1 MERERFPIETSKTHF
16 FISCLPYR
24 IVTGRLMALAVEHSE
39 DLDCWCHLQPG
50 VARGQKLVERRRLG
64 WQEEHDE
71 WDTGDRLFICL
82 ETAVKV
88 VFGEEEAKRPLM
100 YRLLTQ
106 GQPK

>member
-1 MERERFPIETSKTHF
+1 
-16 FISCLPYR
+16 
-24 IVTGRLMALAVEHSE
+24 MALAVEHSE